1 MAITAQD
8 VKQLK
13 ELTNCG
19 MMDCK
24 RALEEANGDVDAAIK
39 YLREK
44 GLAKA
49 AKKSGRIA
57 AEGLVYT
64 KVDKAKKVG
73 VAVEINVETDFA
85 AKTERFIEFVELVA
99 NTILENDVESV
110 EDLKEIVPAGET
122 EKIADILTERIAT
135 IGENIQIRRFVRMT
149 GDIYEYVHNGGGSII
164 GSIIKLESDNG
175 EDDAVKALAKDLLLQ
190 ITASAPQYI
199 SQADVPASVI
209 DAEKEVQLALVK
221 QENAE
226 SKKPKPENVLEK
238 IVEGRMRKFAEEI
251 CLLDQPYVKDPNR
264 ADDRAAAVV
273 CVSKEIACHSLET
286 TNLNVFTD
294 CSNSLCENIANL
306 LCLTCGN
313 NFLKCVYICNI
324 IINNCV
330 CYELNELD
338 ESVCLSGKVGFNV
351 DFNYNADLLSL
362 VNLCIYKTFC
372 SNSA

>member
-24 RALEEANGDVDAAIK
+24 KALEETNGDVDAAIK

-44 GLAKA
+44 GLAKV

-57 AEGLVYT
+57 AEGLVYA
-64 KVDKAKKVG
+64 KIDEAKKVG
-73 VAVEINVETDFA
+73 VVVEVNVETDFA
-85 AKTERFIEFVELVA
+85 AKTDRFIEFVEMVA
-99 NTILENDVESV
+99 QAVIDNDVADV
-110 EDLKEIVPAGET
+110 DALKEVVPAGES
-122 EKIADILTERIAT
+122 EKIVDILNERIAT

-149 GDIYEYVHNGGGSII
+149 GDLYTYVHNGGGSII

-175 EDDAVKALAKDLLLQ
+175 ADEAVKAVAKDLLLQ
-190 ITASAPQYI
+190 ITASAPQYVQQ
-199 SQADVPASVI
+199 SDVPASVI

-251 CLLDQPYVKDPNR
+251 CLLDQPFVKDPSITV
-264 ADDRAAAVV
+264 A
-273 CVSKEIACHSLET
+273 KY
-286 TNLNVFTD
+286 
-294 CSNSLCENIANL
+294 IANAGKNIKVVEFARL
-306 LCLTCGN
+306 EKGEGIQKKEE
-313 NFLKCVYICNI
+313 NFA
-324 IINNCV
+324 
-330 CYELNELD
+330 D
-338 ESVCLSGKVGFNV
+338 EVASMIK
-351 DFNYNADLLSL
+351 
-362 VNLCIYKTFC
+362 
-372 SNSA
+372 